1 MTIPV
6 YPDLGGQV
14 AVVTGGSRG
23 IGAATC
29 RALAANGVNV
39 AVVGRDEA
47 AITSTVDGIV
57 AAQGQA
63 IGVTAD
69 CTCEAAIDRVHSAV
83 SERFGSVDTLAVFA
97 GGNAMPVPTAD
108 EKASHWREVVESDL
122 TSVFLTVS
130 RFLPDMIDRRS
141 GAILTMSS
149 AAARQA
155 ADSSAAYAAAKGG
168 VIAFSRHLARE
179 IGPRGVRV
187 NCIAPSAIVNDK
199 MRTWLTEEQQ
209 QQVGCAF
216 PLRRLGQ
223 PDDVAA
229 AALFLVS
236 SASSWIT
243 GVVLDIAGGMI
254 MV

>member
-1 MTIPV
+1 
-6 YPDLGGQV
+6 
-14 AVVTGGSRG
+14 
-23 IGAATC
+23 
-29 RALAANGVNV
+29 
-39 AVVGRDEA
+39 
-47 AITSTVDGIV
+47 
-57 AAQGQA
+57 
-63 IGVTAD
+63 
-69 CTCEAAIDRVHSAV
+69 
-83 SERFGSVDTLAVFA
+83 
-97 GGNAMPVPTAD
+97 MPVPTAD